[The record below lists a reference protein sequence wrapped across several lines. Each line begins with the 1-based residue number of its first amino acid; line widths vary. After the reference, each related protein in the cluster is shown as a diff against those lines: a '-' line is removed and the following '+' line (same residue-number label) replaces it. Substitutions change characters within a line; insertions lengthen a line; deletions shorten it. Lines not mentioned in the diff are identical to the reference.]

1 MNKTY
6 ILIDA
11 YNMFYRAMYGVQN
24 TEKDL
29 KNNMLLHTMFYMI
42 KKACDKFQPNHLV
55 VAMDGN
61 GTWRKSLYPLY
72 KANRQDRFQDMT
84 PAEVETYES

>member
-1 MNKTY
+1 MNNTY

-29 KNNMLLHTMFYMI
+29 KSNMMLHLMFFMI
-42 KKACDKFQPNHLV
+42 KLSF
-55 VAMDGN
+55 
-61 GTWRKSLYPLY
+61 
-72 KANRQDRFQDMT
+72 
-84 PAEVETYES
+84 